1 MNKTDGRPVK
11 VCHFHTHTG
20 ENMSENKSGYQL
32 RQELL
37 AMATGIVGDRN
48 NRLFDNEV
56 MKPEGNR
63 QPIQP
68 YTTEEVIAEAEKLYA
83 FIQKK

>member
-1 MNKTDGRPVK
+1 MGDN
-11 VCHFHTHTG
+11 
-20 ENMSENKSGYQL
+20 NKSGYQL

-83 FIQKK
+83 FVQKK

>member
-1 MNKTDGRPVK
+1 
-11 VCHFHTHTG
+11 
-20 ENMSENKSGYQL
+20 MSDNKSGYQL

-83 FIQKK
+83 FIQKKQLAYKKLKPR

>member
-1 MNKTDGRPVK
+1 
-11 VCHFHTHTG
+11 
-20 ENMSENKSGYQL
+20 MSDNKSGYQL

-37 AMATGIVGDRN
+37 EMATGIVGDRN

-56 MKPEGNR
+56 MKPEGSR

-68 YTTEEVIAEAEKLYA
+68 YTTEDVIAEAEKLYA
-83 FIQKK
+83 FVQKK

>member
-1 MNKTDGRPVK
+1 
-11 VCHFHTHTG
+11 
-20 ENMSENKSGYQL
+20 MSDSKSGYQL

-37 AMATGIVGDRN
+37 GMATGIVCDRN

-63 QPIQP
+63 QPIMP

-83 FIQKK
+83 FVQKK

>member
-1 MNKTDGRPVK
+1 
-11 VCHFHTHTG
+11 
-20 ENMSENKSGYQL
+20 MSDNKSGYQL

-37 AMATGIVGDRN
+37 SMATGIVCDRN
-48 NRLFDNEV
+48 HRLFDNEV
-56 MKPEGNR
+56 MQPEGNS

-83 FIQKK
+83 FVQIK

>member
-1 MNKTDGRPVK
+1 
-11 VCHFHTHTG
+11 
-20 ENMSENKSGYQL
+20 MSDNKSGYQL

-83 FIQKK
+83 FIQKKQIAYKKLKPR

>member
-1 MNKTDGRPVK
+1 MGDN
-11 VCHFHTHTG
+11 
-20 ENMSENKSGYQL
+20 NKSGYQL

-37 AMATGIVGDRN
+37 GMATGIVCDRN

-68 YTTEEVIAEAEKLYA
+68 YTTEDVITEAGKALCICTEEVDKISAGEARGLQVPQ
-83 FIQKK
+83 FIT